1 MDSDLTSSNESP
13 RARILATA
21 ARLIAAEGV
30 EAMTTRAVATLAQV
44 QAPTLYRLFGDK
56 DGLLDSVSEQVMADY
71 VARKAAVPE
80 PEDPIAA
87 LRAGWDAHVEFGL
100 QNPGIF
106 MILIARTAAG
116 RDGAAMRRGLEVLRE
131 KIRKLAQRGRLALS
145 ENRALDL
152 IQAGAV
158 GVILTLLRQP
168 SEARDMALSADA
180 REATLRALTGE
191 AAPEVEA
198 GAHGAAI
205 ALRSR
210 LAELGGLSPGERL
223 LMAELLDRI
232 AGGAASG
239 PPL

>member
-1 MDSDLTSSNESP
+1 MDSDLTSSDESP

-30 EAMTTRAVATLAQV
+30 EAMTTRAVAALAQV

-56 DGLLDSVSEQVMADY
+56 DGLLDAVSEQVMADY

-80 PEDPIAA
+80 PEDPIAG

-100 QNPGIF
+100 QNPGVF
-106 MILIARTAAG
+106 MILVARAAAG
-116 RDGAAMRRGLEVLRE
+116 RDSAAMRRGLDMLRG
-131 KIRKLAQRGRLALS
+131 KIRKLAQSGRLALP

-152 IQAGAV
+152 AQAGAT

-168 SEARDMALSADA
+168 SGARDMTLSDDA
-180 REATLRALTGE
+180 REAALRALTGE
-191 AAPEVEA
+191 PAPEVES
-198 GAHGAAI
+198 GGHGAAI

-210 LAELGGLSPGERL
+210 LTDLGGLSPGERL

-232 AGGAASG
+232 AGGAA
-239 PPL
+239 